1 MRAYVAKELRG
12 IDSLFLTDLPSP
24 RLSPGQVRVR
34 VRAASLNYRDLLLLN
49 GAFAA
54 ATVADLVPLSDAAGE
69 VIEVGEG
76 VSRVRPGD
84 QVAITFHPEWIAGDW
99 EPMPNALGRGG
110 GCQGVAC
117 EELVVNQHETVPMPA
132 NLSFEEAASLP
143 CAAVTAWSALTM
155 GKRLLPGQTVLVQGS
170 GGVSVFALQFA
181 RLFGARVIATTSSP
195 EKAARLTALGA
206 DAVINYRVQPAWEEE
221 VLRLTG
227 GEGVDRTIEVGGGD
241 GFGQS
246 IAATRQGGQVS
257 LVGLLTGA
265 PNASAGLF
273 FRGLSVDVT
282 RVGSR
287 ADFVA
292 MNRAIETNGLKP
304 VIDKVYGFEDLPAA
318 LRHLESQRHIGKI
331 MLRMD

>member
-12 IDSLFLTDLPSP
+12 IDSLVLTDLAQA

-34 VRAASLNYRDLLLLN
+34 VRAASLNFRDLLLLN

-69 VIEVGEG
+69 VIEVGDG
-76 VSRVRPGD
+76 VWRVRVGD
-84 QVAITFHPEWIAGDW
+84 KVAITFHPDWIAGDW

-117 EELVVNQHETVPMPA
+117 EELVVSQDETVPMPA

-155 GKRLLPGQTVLVQGS
+155 GKRLLPGQSVLVQGS

-181 RLFGARVIATTSSP
+181 KLFGARVIATTSSLT
-195 EKAARLTALGA
+195 KAARLTALGA
-206 DAVINYRVQPAWEEE
+206 DAVIDYRVHPAWEEE

-227 GEGVDRTIEVGGGD
+227 GEGVDRTIEIGGGD

-292 MNRAIETNGLKP
+292 MNRAIKTNRLKP
-304 VIDKVYGFEDLPAA
+304 VIDKVFGFED
-318 LRHLESQRHIGKI
+318 
-331 MLRMD
+331 

>member
-12 IDSLFLTDLPSP
+12 IDSLVLTDLAQA

-34 VRAASLNYRDLLLLN
+34 VRAASLNFRDLLLLS

-69 VIEVGEG
+69 VIEVGDG
-76 VSRVRPGD
+76 VWRVRVGD
-84 QVAITFHPEWIAGDW
+84 KVAITFHPEWIAGDW

-117 EELVVNQHETVPMPA
+117 EELVVSQDETVPMPA

-155 GKRLLPGQTVLVQGS
+155 GKRLLPGQSVLVQGS

-181 RLFGARVIATTSSP
+181 KLFGARVIATTSSLK
-195 EKAARLTALGA
+195 KAARLTALGA
-206 DAVINYRVQPAWEEE
+206 DAVIDYRVHPAWEEE

-227 GEGVDRTIEVGGGD
+227 GEGVDRTIEIGGGD

-292 MNRAIETNGLKP
+292 MNRAIETNRLKP
-304 VIDKVYGFEDLPAA
+304 VIDKVFGFEDLPAA
-318 LRHLESQRHIGKI
+318 LRHLESQEHIGKI
-331 MLRMD
+331 VLRMD